1 MILVL
6 DSEIANV
13 RFLHCFGYEIEPCLI
28 NSTCGSPANLASRSR
43 FGCPISECRKPFL
56 TWHHFDPP
64 LHERQHHDQAGMIA
78 LCREHHDA
86 ADRGLFSKG
95 ELRALKQI
103 ALSVEDVKAHF
114 PWAKRGIFVR
124 LGGVYCGGSSNI
136 FMVNNDKIIRFTKD
150 ASGLLL
156 FSFRLAS
163 RRWHNCPVDGRE
175 WVSG

>member
-1 MILVL
+1 MPQAFF
-6 DSEIANV
+6 D
-13 RFLHCFGYEIEPCLI
+13 
-28 NSTCGSPANLASRSR
+28 LAS
-43 FGCPISECRKPFL
+43 L
-56 TWHHFDPP
+56 DPP
-64 LHERQHHDQAGMIA
+64 WHERQHHDQAGMIA

-156 FSFRLAS
+156 FSFRLRAA
-163 RRWHNCPVDGRE
+163 DGTTVLLME
-175 WVSG
+175 ENGFLADPANPPQFGS